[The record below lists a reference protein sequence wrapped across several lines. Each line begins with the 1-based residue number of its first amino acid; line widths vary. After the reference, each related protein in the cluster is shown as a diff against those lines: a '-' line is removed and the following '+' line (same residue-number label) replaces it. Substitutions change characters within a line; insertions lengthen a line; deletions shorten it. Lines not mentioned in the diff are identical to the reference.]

1 MCMKDDYMKNG
12 QLKAG
17 YNVQI
22 ATKGQYVAYGIFPNP
37 SDTRTL
43 IPFLDEI
50 EQHYF

>member
-1 MCMKDDYMKNG
+1 MKDDYMKNG

>member
-1 MCMKDDYMKNG
+1 
-12 QLKAG
+12 
-17 YNVQI
+17 
-22 ATKGQYVAYGIFPNP
+22 VAYGIFPNP